1 MIGSIGLVWAV
12 WRREFAVAAA
22 IAVTALVASC
32 GGGDNSVDPAS
43 ESGTGRE
50 HAAALPAPAVFVPP
64 IPIPADASSRGMW
77 SSVYNW
83 PVVAVHATL
92 LPDGRVLTFGSS
104 ATGQQGA
111 NAIYDVWDS
120 TLAPDAG
127 HLTLPNGT
135 GTDIFCSSNLL
146 LAPLSAQSTAS
157 VFIAGGDNW
166 NGTST
171 TNTANPN
178 SNLFDVTTR
187 TLTRKTNMQSPRWYS
202 TSTTLL
208 NGEVYIQG
216 GSGGNQRPE
225 VRGLDG
231 SFRLLSGADTSGM
244 DSNYP
249 RNYVAPDGR
258 IFGYDS
264 NGWMYY
270 VNPTGTGTFTTAGLL
285 NSSYASW
292 TGSSAMFR
300 PGRILHLSGSS
311 SNALVIDINSGAPV
325 LTPTQ
330 SLSSQ
335 RAWVNA
341 TILPNGQV
349 LATSG
354 SQIANALVGVNT
366 KAEIWDPVT
375 GQWMQG
381 PAAVRPRLY
390 HSNALL
396 LPDASVLVSGG
407 GATVPV
413 GTGPSD
419 NLNAEIYYPPYLF
432 TAAGQ
437 RAPRPVVTAVPDWAD
452 IGKVIAVDVS
462 NATSV
467 SRVTLVKTGAS
478 THSYNMDQRFVDL
491 TFAANG
497 LHLSVQMPSHAS
509 DATPGYYQLF
519 VFDQAGVP
527 SVARVVR
534 IGPAAAANPAITPT
548 LTNPGAQ
555 TTERGSAVNLAL
567 TATDP
572 NGDVLA
578 FSASGLPA
586 GLTINSATGQITGA
600 PTVAGTYDVVLTVS
614 DGVNVASASFSW
626 VVTFSNAVVLDP
638 LPAINPVQ
646 TGLSSSFTATT
657 HGGTNVLYRWNF
669 GDGTGDTAWSSAATV
684 THNFSS
690 PGTYNVTLSVT
701 DDSQVV
707 QTRSFVQTVYLPS
720 TANKPSAS
728 SNIAIETPATGNA
741 RLWVVNQDNDSVSA
755 FDTVT
760 QAKLGEVSVGSAPRS
775 VAVAAN
781 GLVWVTNKRSDS
793 ISVINPA
800 TRAIVKTIALPRASQ
815 PFGVAMSPTAGQAFV
830 VLEATGQ
837 LLKFDSVS
845 YALLGTLSVGANP
858 RHLSITADG
867 ASVYVSRFVTPA
879 LPGEST
885 ATVTTTP
892 SAGAEVVV
900 VSAAGMS
907 FTRTIVLQHSDKFD
921 LENQGRGIPNYLGA
935 ATISPDGTQAWVPSK
950 QDNIKRGT
958 LRDGTGL
965 NFQNTVRAVSSR
977 IVMATNQEDLSKRV
991 DHDNSSVA
999 SAAVFDS
1006 RGVYLF
1012 VALESSREVAVV
1024 DAHGGF
1030 QVMRFDVG
1038 RAPQGLAI
1046 SSDGNTLY
1054 VNNFMDRSVGVYDLR
1069 PLLSNGQLSVPT
1081 LVTLTSVGTEALAAN
1096 VLLGKQ
1102 HFYDARDTRLA
1113 RDRYMSCA
1121 SCHND
1126 GGADGRVWDF
1136 TGQGEGLRNTIALR
1150 GRSGA
1155 QGPLHWS
1162 GNFDEVQD
1170 FEGQIRTLAGGTGL
1184 MSDAAFNT
1192 GTRSQP
1198 LGDPK
1203 AGASTDLDAL
1213 AAYVVSL
1220 ATSEPSPFRGADGS
1234 LSAAATA
1241 GQVIFQTQNCATCH
1255 GGSAFTNSGAMG
1267 LQNIGTLKPS
1277 SGQRLGGPLTGID
1290 IPTLRDVWRTGPYLH
1305 DGSAPTLEDAVLA
1318 HNAVT
1323 ITSADLT
1330 SLVAY
1335 LREIGSEE
1343 SVAPGTV
1350 SSLTG
1355 SVSAAT
1361 TGVDLTAVGTGDW
1374 AHWGD
1379 GGVPGLARKSTGGA
1393 QISDYTLVQGG
1404 TVASY
1409 GNDLRSLSWSDG
1421 APTVSSA
1428 VNTNG
1433 LYVSGQGNGFSL
1445 TVPASTAIR
1454 TVTVYVG
1461 GWASSGTFRA
1471 HLSDS
1476 SAADYTDTTVLATSQ
1491 YTRAYAITYSAA
1503 STGQQLVL
1511 TWTQATAPGNITLN
1525 GVALTGAAG
1534 GPNHAPTLV
1543 TPAAQTGTQGQAL
1556 VFALSASDVDGDT
1569 LSYSATG
1576 LPAGLNVNASSGV
1589 ISGTPSAAGSNSVS
1603 VTVQDGRGGNATANF
1618 VWTIQAPANLPPTV
1632 VTPTTQTSTQGQ
1644 AVTVGISASD
1654 PNNDTLSYSAV
1665 GLPAG
1670 LSINAATG
1678 VISGTPTT
1686 VGSYI
1691 AVVTVQDGRGGSAT
1705 ASFSWVVQA
1714 TPPANQP
1721 PTINTP
1727 AAQTSTQTQAVA
1739 LTLTASD
1746 PDGDTL
1752 SFSAVGLPAGLSIN
1766 TVTGAIS
1773 GTPTTVGSSNV
1784 VVTVSDGRSGS
1795 ATASFTWTIQAA
1807 PPGSLGGTVST
1818 ATTTVNL
1825 TTVGAGDW
1833 AHWGDGGV
1841 PGLTRKAAG
1850 GSQISAYT
1858 LVQGGNPAS
1867 YNNDLRA
1874 LSWTDGAPTASNAAN
1889 TNGLYMSGLGNGF
1902 SVTVPASTT
1911 SRTVTIYLGGW
1922 ASSGSFRAHLSDGS
1936 AADFTDT
1943 STTATGQYARN
1954 YTITYAAAS
1963 AGKQLVLSWVQASAA
1978 GNITLNGVALGAL
1991 VTGPNNPPTVVTPA
2005 AQTGTQGQAVTLAIS
2020 ASDVDGDPLSYI
2032 ATGLPAGLTINATTG
2047 VISGTPTTVGNSSTS
2062 VTVQDGRGGSA
2073 VANFSWVIQ
2082 APANLPPTIVTPA
2095 AQTSTQGQALV
2106 LAISASD
2113 PNNDTLSYSA
2123 TGLPAGLAI
2132 NATSGVISGTPT
2144 AVASTTTVVTV
2155 QDGRGGVATA
2165 TFVWAVQAQANR
2177 APTIATPATRTS
2189 TQGQAAT
2196 LAISASDPDGDALTY
2211 SAVGL
2216 PTGLSIN
2223 AASGLISGTPTTL
2236 GTSIVVVT
2244 VQDGR
2249 GGSASATF
2257 NWTVQAATPGSLTG
2271 VISTVTT
2278 AANLTTQGAGD
2289 WAHWG
2294 DGGVP
2299 GLTRKAAG
2307 GSQIGA
2313 YALVKGGSVAA
2324 YGDDLRALSWTD
2336 GAPTATSTTNTKGV
2350 YISGQGNGFS
2360 VTLPAGTTSRTVTV
2374 YVGGWA
2380 SSGTFKAHLSD
2391 GSAADF
2397 TDTTTAATSQYVRS
2411 YTLTF
2416 AAAAASKQLV
2426 LTWTQASAAGN
2437 VTLNGVALSP

>member
-1 MIGSIGLVWAV
+1 
-12 WRREFAVAAA
+12 
-22 IAVTALVASC
+22 
-32 GGGDNSVDPAS
+32 
-43 ESGTGRE
+43 
-50 HAAALPAPAVFVPP
+50 
-64 IPIPADASSRGMW
+64 MW
-77 SSVYNW
+77 SPVYNW
-83 PVVAVHATL
+83 PLVAVHATL

-111 NAIYDVWDS
+111 TGIYDVWDS

-146 LAPLSAQSTAS
+146 FAPLSAQSTAS

-166 NGTST
+166 NGSST
-171 TNTANPN
+171 TNSANPN
-178 SNLFDVTTR
+178 SNIFDVTTR
-187 TLTRKTNMQSPRWYS
+187 TLTRQTNMQSPRWYS

-208 NGEVYIQG
+208 NGEIYIQG

-225 VRGLDG
+225 VRGLNG
-231 SFRLLSGADTSGM
+231 TFRLLSGANTAGM

-270 VNPTGTGTFTTAGLL
+270 VDPTGTGSFSIAGQL

-311 SNALVIDINSGAPV
+311 SNAAIIDITSGAPV

-341 TILPNGQV
+341 TILANGQV

-354 SQIANALVGVNT
+354 SQVANTLTGVNT

-375 GQWMQG
+375 GQWMVG
-381 PAAVRPRLY
+381 PAAVKPRLY

-432 TAAGQ
+432 TASGQ

-491 TFAANG
+491 TFGANG

-527 SVARVVR
+527 SVARVIR
-534 IGPAAAANPAITPT
+534 MGPAAAANPAIAPT

-555 TTERGSAVNLAL
+555 TTERGAAVTLAL

-572 NGDVLA
+572 NGDALA

-586 GLTINSATGQITGA
+586 GLTINSTTGQITGA
-600 PTVAGTYDVVLTVS
+600 PTTAGTYDVVLTVS

-638 LPAINPVQ
+638 LPAITPVQ

-657 HGGTNVLYRWNF
+657 HGGTNVVYRWNF
-669 GDGTGDTAWSSAATV
+669 GDGTGDTAWSSSPTV
-684 THNFSS
+684 SHNFSS

-701 DDSQVV
+701 DDSQVL
-707 QTRSFVQTVYLPS
+707 QTRSFIQTVYLPA
-720 TANKPSAS
+720 TANKPNAS
-728 SNIAIETPATGNA
+728 SNIAIETPATGNP
-741 RLWVVNQDNDSVSA
+741 RLWVVNQDNDTVSV
-755 FDTVT
+755 FDTIT
-760 QAKLGEVSVGSAPRS
+760 RAKLGEVSVGAAPRS

-781 GLVWVTNKRSDS
+781 GLVWVTNKRGDS

-800 TRAIVKTIALPRASQ
+800 TRVVVKTIALPRASQ
-815 PFGVAMSPTAGQAFV
+815 PFGVAMSPTTGQAFV

-845 YALLGTLSVGANP
+845 YNLLGTLSVGSNP
-858 RHLSITADG
+858 RHLSVTADG
-867 ASVYVSRFVTPA
+867 VSVYVSRFITPA

-885 ATVTTTP
+885 ATVTTNP

-900 VSAAGMS
+900 VSTAGMS
-907 FTRTIVLQHSDKFD
+907 FVRNIVLQHSDKFD

-950 QDNIKRGT
+950 QDNIKRGV

-977 IVMATNQEDLSKRV
+977 IVLATNQEDLSRRV

-999 SAAVFDS
+999 SAAVYDS

-1012 VALESSREVAVV
+1012 VALETSREVAVV

-1030 QVMRFDVG
+1030 QIMRFDVG
-1038 RAPQGLAI
+1038 RAPQGLAV
-1046 SSDGNTLY
+1046 SSDGKTLY
-1054 VNNFMDRSVGVYDLR
+1054 VSNFMDRTVGVYDLQQ
-1069 PLLSNGQLSVPT
+1069 LLSNGQLNVPV
-1081 LVTLTSVGTEALAAN
+1081 LATLTSVATEALAPN

-1126 GGADGRVWDF
+1126 GGGDGRVWDL
-1136 TGQGEGLRNTIALR
+1136 TGQGEGLRNTILLR

-1155 QGPLHWS
+1155 QGLLHWS

-1184 MSDAAFNT
+1184 MGDAAFNT

-1198 LGDPK
+1198 LGDLK
-1203 AGASTDLDAL
+1203 AGVSADLDAL
-1213 AAYVVSL
+1213 AAYVGSL
-1220 ATSEPSPFRGADGS
+1220 SASEPSPFRNADGS
-1234 LSAAATA
+1234 LSVAATA
-1241 GQVIFQTQNCATCH
+1241 GRAVFLAQNCAACH

-1267 LQNIGTLKPS
+1267 LQNIGTLKAS

-1290 IPTLRDVWRTGPYLH
+1290 IPTLRDVWRSGPFLH
-1305 DGSAPTLEDAVLA
+1305 DGSAQTLDEAVLA

-1335 LREIGSEE
+1335 LREIGAEE

-1350 SSLTG
+1350 SNLTG
-1355 SVSAAT
+1355 SVDQASTA
-1361 TGVDLTAVGTGDW
+1361 VDLTAVGTGDW

-1379 GGVPGLARKSTGGA
+1379 GGVPGLVRKASGGS

-1404 TVASY
+1404 TVARY
-1409 GNDLRSLSWSDG
+1409 GNDLRAIAWSDG
-1421 APTVSSA
+1421 APTATSTANS
-1428 VNTNG
+1428 NG
-1433 LYVSGQGNGFSL
+1433 LYVSGQGNGFTFS
-1445 TVPASTAIR
+1445 VPAGTTSR

-1476 SAADYTDTTVLATSQ
+1476 SAADYVNTTAIATDQ
-1491 YTRAYAITYSAA
+1491 YTRAYTITYSSATA
-1503 STGQQLVL
+1503 GQQLVL
-1511 TWTQATAPGNITLN
+1511 TWTQASAPGNVTLN

-1543 TPAAQTGTQGQAL
+1543 TPAAQTGMQGQAL
-1556 VFALSASDVDGDT
+1556 VFGVSASDVDGDT
-1569 LSYSATG
+1569 LSYSAAGLPTG
-1576 LPAGLNVNASSGV
+1576 LTINAGTGV
-1589 ISGTPSAAGSNSVS
+1589 ISGTPTAAGSFSVA
-1603 VTVQDGRGGNATANF
+1603 VTVQDGRGGTAIANF
-1618 VWTIQAPANLPPTV
+1618 VWTIQPPANLPPTV
-1632 VTPTTQTSTQGQ
+1632 VTPVTQTSVQGS
-1644 AVTVGISASD
+1644 ALTLNISASD
-1654 PNNDTLSYSAV
+1654 PNGDTLAYSAV

-1670 LSINAATG
+1670 LAINATTG
-1678 VISGTPTT
+1678 VISGTPTA
-1686 VGSYI
+1686 VASSI
-1691 AVVTVQDGRGGSAT
+1691 VVVTVQDGKGGSAT
-1705 ASFSWVVQA
+1705 ASFTWVVQA
-1714 TPPANQP
+1714 TPPPNQAP
-1721 PTINTP
+1721 VVGTP
-1727 AAQTSTQTQAVA
+1727 AAQTSTQTQPV
-1739 LTLTASD
+1739 TLTISASD
-1746 PDGDTL
+1746 ADGDTL
-1752 SFSAVGLPAGLSIN
+1752 SFSAIGLPAGLSIDA
-1766 TVTGAIS
+1766 VTGAIS
-1773 GTPTTVGSSNV
+1773 GIPTTVGSSNV
-1784 VVTVSDGRSGS
+1784 VVTVVDGRGGSG
-1795 ATASFTWTIQAA
+1795 TAAFAWTIQAA
-1807 PPGSLGGTVST
+1807 PPGSLAGTVST
-1818 ATTTVNL
+1818 ATTSVNL

-1833 AHWGDGGV
+1833 AHWGDGAV
-1841 PGLTRKAAG
+1841 PGLMRKATG
-1850 GSQISAYT
+1850 GSQISNYT
-1858 LVQGGNPAS
+1858 LALGGNPAN
-1867 YNNDLRA
+1867 YNNDLRP
-1874 LSWTDGAPTASNAAN
+1874 LSWTDGTPTAANAAN
-1889 TNGLYMSGLGNGF
+1889 TNGLYISGQGNGF
-1902 SVTVPASTT
+1902 TLTVPATTT
-1911 SRTVTIYLGGW
+1911 SRTVTVYVGGW
-1922 ASSGSFRAHLSDGS
+1922 ASSGTFRAHLSDSS

-1943 STTATGQYARN
+1943 TTVATGQYARN
-1954 YTITYAAAS
+1954 YTITFASAAAN
-1963 AGKQLVLSWVQASAA
+1963 KQLVITWTQASAA
-1978 GNITLNGVALGAL
+1978 GNVTLNGVALGAL
-1991 VTGPNNPPTVVTPA
+1991 VTGPNNPPTLVTPA
-2005 AQTGTQGQAVTLAIS
+2005 AQTRTQGQALTLGIS
-2020 ASDVDGDPLSYI
+2020 ASDADGDPLSYV
-2032 ATGLPAGLTINATTG
+2032 ATGLPAGLTINASTG
-2047 VISGTPTTVGNSSTS
+2047 VISGTPTTVGNNSSS
-2062 VTVQDGRGGSA
+2062 VTVQDGHGGSA
-2073 VANFSWVIQ
+2073 TANFTWAIQ
-2082 APANLPPTIVTPA
+2082 APANQPPTIVTPA

-2106 LAISASD
+2106 LGISATDPNSD
-2113 PNNDTLSYSA
+2113 PLSYSA
-2123 TGLPAGLAI
+2123 TGLPAGLTI
-2132 NATSGVISGTPT
+2132 NASTGVISGTPT
-2144 AVASTTTVVTV
+2144 TLGNSSTVVTV

-2165 TFVWAVQAQANR
+2165 SFAWTVQAQANQL
-2177 APTIATPATRTS
+2177 PVITTPAARTS

-2196 LAISASDPDGDALTY
+2196 LAISATDPDGDALTY
-2211 SAVGL
+2211 SASGL

-2223 AASGLISGTPTTL
+2223 AATGMISGTPTVL
-2236 GTSIVVVT
+2236 GTSVVVVT

-2249 GGSASATF
+2249 GGSANATF
-2257 NWTVQAATPGSLTG
+2257 NWTVQAATPGSLSG
-2271 VISTVTT
+2271 TVSAATT
-2278 AANLTTQGAGD
+2278 AANLTSVGTGD

-2294 DGGVP
+2294 DGGAP
-2299 GLTRKAAG
+2299 GLTRKATG
-2307 GSQIGA
+2307 GSQISA
-2313 YALVKGGSVAA
+2313 YSMVQGGNPAA
-2324 YGDDLRALSWTD
+2324 YGDDPRALSWT
-2336 GAPTATSTTNTKGV
+2336 GGTPTATGTANTKGV
-2350 YISGQGNGFS
+2350 YVSGLGKGFS
-2360 VTLPAGTTSRTVTV
+2360 VTVPAGTASRTVTV

-2380 SSGTFKAHLSD
+2380 SSGIFRAHLSD

-2397 TDTTTAATSQYVRS
+2397 VDTTTTATGQYVRS

-2437 VTLNGVALSP
+2437 VTLNGVALTP